1 MSQTPW
7 PDVTPRL
14 IVGITGAS
22 GAAYGVRILD
32 ALRDTPIETHLILSK
47 AGRLTLAQ
55 ETRLRAD
62 DLADIADVVHAPHDI
77 GATVASGSFRTMGMV
92 IAPCSVK
99 TMSEIASGVT
109 GTLMSRAADVV
120 LKERRKLVLL
130 VRETPLHR
138 NHLRNMAEL
147 SDLGAVIAPPVPALY
162 TNPSSV
168 GDIVDHSVGRV
179 LDLFDIE
186 AGLTKPWR
194 GIAAE
199 LRHVE
204 SQGREERIGDN

>member
-1 MSQTPW
+1 MSHTPW

-22 GAAYGVRILD
+22 GAAYGVRILE
-32 ALRDTPIETHLILSK
+32 ALQDTPIETHLILSK
-47 AGRLTLAQ
+47 AGKLTLAQ
-55 ETRLRAD
+55 ETGLRSD
-62 DLADIADVVHAPHDI
+62 DIAELADVVHTPHDI

-120 LKERRKLVLL
+120 LKERRKLVLM

-138 NHLRNMAEL
+138 NHLRSMADL

-168 GDIVDHSVGRV
+168 ADIVDHSVGRV
-179 LDLFDIE
+179 LDLFDIG
-186 AGLTKPWR
+186 AGLTRPWR
-194 GIAAE
+194 GIADE
-199 LRHVE
+199 LRDVE
-204 SQGREERIGDN
+204 SQRQLHE